1 MKNMRKEVVSM
12 TTAWVTGYRSG
23 ETAQDEEDRQ
33 AFEESS
39 DPHWT
44 FAESVVLQSGKAW
57 LCNQRT

>member
-1 MKNMRKEVVSM
+1 MREEGVPSS
-12 TTAWVTGYRSG
+12 TAWMTGWCNI

-39 DPHWT
+39 DPYWT

-57 LCNQRT
+57 LRNQMA

>member
-1 MKNMRKEVVSM
+1 M
-12 TTAWVTGYRSG
+12 TTAWVTGYLSG

-44 FAESVVLQSGKAW
+44 VVLQSGKVW
-57 LCNQRT
+57 LCNQMT